1 MLPKFKKCEVAKK
14 AGITRAS
21 LDRILKK
28 ETPNPGIKTLRS
40 IAEAIG
46 CDFLD
51 LGY

>member
-1 MLPKFKKCEVAKK
+1 MLPKFKKSDIAKR
-14 AGITRAS
+14 AGVTRAC
-21 LDRILKK
+21 LDRILNKQVD
-28 ETPNPGIKTLRS
+28 NPGIKTLRS